1 MDQTAA
7 IILSAGNSSRLGNPK
22 QLLKYEGKTLIER
35 AILTAQ
41 NANFFPIIVV
51 TGAYKNEIEQQISH
65 LGTVIVENP
74 DWKLGMGTS
83 VSLGIKM
90 LQKSANAKQAV
101 IMLSDQP
108 FVEKKHLDEL
118 IRVKNQHEKKIVA
131 SLYKNRLGVPVLFDQ
146 SCFASL
152 EKLKGPE
159 GARKIINSEDDQ
171 SASVP
176 FDLGKVDIDT
186 QKDYEALLA
195 GNMAHFD

>member
-1 MDQTAA
+1 MENTAA
-7 IILSAGNSSRLGNPK
+7 IILSAGNSSRLGKPK
-22 QLLKYEGKTLIER
+22 QLLKYKGKTLIER
-35 AILTAQ
+35 AILTAK
-41 NANFFPIIVV
+41 NTGFHPIIVV
-51 TGAYKNEIEQQISH
+51 TGAYKNEIEQQISD
-65 LGTVIVENP
+65 LETLIIENT
-74 DWKLGMGTS
+74 DWKQGMGSS

-90 LQKSANAKQAV
+90 LQKSAKAKQAV

-159 GARKIINSEDDQ
+159 GARKIINSEDGQ
-171 SASVP
+171 TASVP
-176 FDLGKVDIDT
+176 FDLGNIDIDT
-186 QKDYEALLA
+186 LKDYEALLA

>member
-1 MDQTAA
+1 MENTAA
-7 IILSAGNSSRLGNPK
+7 IILSAGNSSRLGKPK
-22 QLLKYEGKTLIER
+22 QLLKYKGKTLIER

-41 NANFFPIIVV
+41 NTGFHPIIVV

-90 LQKSANAKQAV
+90 LQKSAKAKLAL

-159 GARKIINSEDDQ
+159 GARKIINSEDDHT
-171 SASVP
+171 ASVP
-176 FDLGKVDIDT
+176 FDLGNIDIDT
-186 QKDYEALLA
+186 LKDYEALLA
-195 GNMAHFD
+195 GNLAHFD